1 MKLEIEIPSPDVLLS
16 DSCEAKIAPKGSKW
30 AEACLGKFA
39 KVQGVYVIHH
49 DGQIV
54 YVGKTNSPSMSFG
67 KRLRREFQETA
78 SADKHIFPLLAKLSV
93 PPPILV
99 ALVPS
104 ESISKL
110 VKTDGISLN
119 DYERIEIV
127 EAVFIQAF
135 RPKFQLHQISRVK
148 AVIRKTV
155 TDEATVKAMMDTLRS
170 TPRPFL

>member
-1 MKLEIEIPSPDVLLS
+1 MKVEIEIPSTDVLLAGS
-16 DSCEAKIAPKGSKW
+16 REVRIAPKGSKW
-30 AEACLGKFA
+30 EAKCLDKFA
-39 KVQGVYVIHH
+39 KRRGVYVIHH

-67 KRLRREFQETA
+67 KRLRGHFQETA
-78 SADKHIFPLLAKLSV
+78 SAGEYIFPLLTKLPV

-104 ESISKL
+104 ESISTL
-110 VKTDGISLN
+110 VKTDGVSLN

-135 RPKFQLHQISRVK
+135 KPKFQLHQISRVK

-155 TDEATVKAMMDTLRS
+155 KDEATVKAMMDTLRC